1 MSWKASSKFVD
12 FYWMVNGPEVS
23 LIGWC
28 KESLG
33 KYSFTIVVLLFLPVI
48 VFGFVVFLHFF
59 LKGFFLV
66 FF

>member
-1 MSWKASSKFVD
+1 
-12 FYWMVNGPEVS
+12 MVNGPEVS